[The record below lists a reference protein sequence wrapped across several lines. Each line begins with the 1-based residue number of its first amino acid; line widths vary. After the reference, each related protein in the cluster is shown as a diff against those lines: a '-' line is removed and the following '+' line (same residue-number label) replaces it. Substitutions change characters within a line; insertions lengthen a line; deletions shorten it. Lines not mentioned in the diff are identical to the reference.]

1 MSEKLI
7 IPRFAGLLFE
17 NQSPAKSPAE
27 EKRPPKKRR
36 KLTREERAQLLAQNE
51 ADLKLIDASREPGE
65 EPLWP
70 PKPGTYADLAGM
82 LDDDEDDYDGDDVA
96 AQIREDA
103 REIAEEKAKSL
114 VDERVICEDCGE
126 IYPAGT
132 KSCRRTV
139 ECGTFLVLLHESC
152 PSCRHKHRGES
163 RESRYNECGCT
174 WKCRGGFGWCQCAN
188 EEGHARSPWTNGTLG
203 DGRRRR

>member
-1 MSEKLI
+1 
-7 IPRFAGLLFE
+7 
-17 NQSPAKSPAE
+17 
-27 EKRPPKKRR
+27 
-36 KLTREERAQLLAQNE
+36 
-51 ADLKLIDASREPGE
+51 
-65 EPLWP
+65 
-70 PKPGTYADLAGM
+70 M

-103 REIAEEKAKSL
+103 RSV

-139 ECGTFLVLLHESC
+139 ECGTFLVLLSESC